1 MSADDVARYR
11 YCNNGFSGT
20 VSRIGIL
27 RDEQRL
33 TVIIRSMEF
42 PFASIFK
49 LWMASQLVSGLQ
61 LIKPYTSISVA
72 CTLKCQELK
81 GKTYA
86 YSVHTALAKDCL
98 SEQGSCGDWGS
109 IEDMCF
115 FLWIVV
121 ETLQIDESIQVTG
134 YRLHRSVQC
143 LHTWHADVWLIPA
156 INLRVQNSKVI
167 STAMWCPCL
176 RVNRHSPVT
185 LHSGGWLKML
195 KTRSMRWS
203 CDCTIFT
210 QI

>member
-109 IEDMCF
+109 IEDVF
-115 FLWIVV
+115 FSMNSCWNTPNRW
-121 ETLQIDESIQVTG
+121 EHPS
-134 YRLHRSVQC
+134 YRLPSPQIGC

>member
-11 YCNNGFSGT
+11 YCNNFFSGT

-109 IEDMCF
+109 IEDVF
-115 FLWIVV
+115 FSMNSCWNTPNRW
-121 ETLQIDESIQVTG
+121 EHPS
-134 YRLHRSVQC
+134 YRLPSPQIGSVSTYLTCWC
-143 LHTWHADVWLIPA
+143 LA
-156 INLRVQNSKVI
+156 
-167 STAMWCPCL
+167 
-176 RVNRHSPVT
+176 HSS
-185 LHSGGWLKML
+185 H
-195 KTRSMRWS
+195 
-203 CDCTIFT
+203 
-210 QI
+210 